1 MDVFLNH
8 VRQSSDEGENPAA
21 RSTGRPASRRDV
33 RTAAYPTRCDGPLT
47 LAEDAYRE
55 ERAFDARRARQR
67 KLVRVLGACALL
79 VAVPAAMV
87 LAFVA
92 SYCAVVIIS
101 GGTPDELVTALAMLF
116 ERIRIA
122 SADALGTSFGSFGC

>member
-1 MDVFLNH
+1 M
-8 VRQSSDEGENPAA
+8 RA
-21 RSTGRPASRRDV
+21 
-33 RTAAYPTRCDGPLT
+33 AAYLTRCEGPLSP
-47 LAEDAYRE
+47 AEDAYRE
-55 ERAFDARRARQR
+55 ELAFDARRARRR
-67 KLVRVLGACALL
+67 KFVRALGVCAFL

-122 SADALGTSFGSFGC
+122 SAEALGTSF